1 MQQDELRSLLT
12 AITADRVA
20 LIQRHEAGARVV
32 SHYDF
37 NNAYQYVIA
46 REETHLSWLRSAL
59 EELSLPM
66 PSAASEI
73 PVPPVP
79 KAAKNADAA
88 AYHDILTDDA
98 RHLAAFVE
106 RWRPKVATVTHARH
120 RTMLGVLLGES
131 VEHQRL
137 FEQAASGMEDVIG
150 KRTTR
155 RRARR
160 RRVARAL
167 AGVNDHP
174 GRDRAWQQHRRS
186 RSLSARRARCAAP
199 IHPVSSRLEFLRH
212 RSRRRRRPAHL
223 PQRRRSRGDVAVG
236 PRSARHSARHREAIG
251 PRATVSWCPSYARS
265 GFDPVRRRHHRF
277 G

>member
-66 PSAASEI
+66 PSAGSEI

-120 RTMLGVLLGES
+120 RTMLGVLLGEA

-150 KRTTR
+150 KRTIGAER
-155 RRARR
+155 VGAVLPAR
-160 RRVARAL
+160 
-167 AGVNDHP
+167 
-174 GRDRAWQQHRRS
+174 WQ
-186 RSLSARRARCAAP
+186 
-199 IHPVSSRLEFLRH
+199 E
-212 RSRRRRRPAHL
+212 
-223 PQRRRSRGDVAVG
+223 
-236 PRSARHSARHREAIG
+236 
-251 PRATVSWCPSYARS
+251 
-265 GFDPVRRRHHRF
+265 
-277 G
+277 

>member
-1 MQQDELRSLLT
+1 MQPDELRSLLT

-32 SHYDF
+32 GHYDF

-73 PVPPVP
+73 PVPPVG
-79 KAAKNADAA
+79 KAGKNADVA
-88 AYHDILTDDA
+88 AYHDVLADDA

-137 FEQAASGMEDVIG
+137 FEQAAAGMEDVIG
-150 KRTTR
+150 KRTIG
-155 RRARR
+155 AE
-160 RRVARAL
+160 RVGAVLPER
-167 AGVNDHP
+167 
-174 GRDRAWQQHRRS
+174 WQ
-186 RSLSARRARCAAP
+186 
-199 IHPVSSRLEFLRH
+199 E
-212 RSRRRRRPAHL
+212 
-223 PQRRRSRGDVAVG
+223 
-236 PRSARHSARHREAIG
+236 
-251 PRATVSWCPSYARS
+251 
-265 GFDPVRRRHHRF
+265 
-277 G
+277 